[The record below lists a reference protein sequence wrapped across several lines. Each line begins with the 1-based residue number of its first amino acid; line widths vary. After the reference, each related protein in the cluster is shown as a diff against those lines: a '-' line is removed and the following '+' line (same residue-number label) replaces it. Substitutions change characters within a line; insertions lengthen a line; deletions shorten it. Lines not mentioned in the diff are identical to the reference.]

1 MYQPT
6 FFELKAD
13 DESRL
18 FLYALGEF
26 QSRGNRLAGRTLA
39 LDRLLGAFAR
49 ASEKFQS
56 EGFSDEK
63 IVTEL
68 EKLGAGI
75 KKLPNFMAKHPYRIT
90 FPGDLAEKAKA
101 AYQQIENE

>member
-1 MYQPT
+1 MNQPT

-13 DESRL
+13 DESKY

-26 QSRGNRLAGRTLA
+26 QSRGNKLSGRTLA
-39 LDRLLGAFAR
+39 LDRLLGAFSR

-68 EKLGAGI
+68 EKLGAI
-75 KKLPNFMAKHPYRIT
+75 VKKLPNFMAKHPYRIT
-90 FPGDLAEKAKA
+90 FPGELAEKAKIT
-101 AYQQIENE
+101 YQGMKNE